1 MKKEILILGIIFL
14 FIGLGINPAF
24 AVEISN
30 DTTSE
35 DIEDCDC
42 EVTDNFDIVRIKS
55 LLNRAERSI
64 NRVETFAKLIP
75 ILSKDN
81 PEVFEVC
88 LEYIDEC
95 QEKLET
101 IRLNI
106 QSGAFELI
114 CSLIEDFKDFLI
126 NLIYGFVDMLAKIAE
141 RFTKFYPIYC
151 IIGQLIIDILDFI
164 VEMIYITGYFLD
176 CDWFDPFPM

>member
-14 FIGLGINPAF
+14 FIGVGIQPAF
-24 AVEISN
+24 AVEITN
-30 DTTSE
+30 DTVS
-35 DIEDCDC
+35 DNIEDCACQVVD
-42 EVTDNFDIVRIKS
+42 DYDIVRVKS

-64 NRVETFAKLIP
+64 NRVEMRTKLITK
-75 ILSKDN
+75 LSKEN

-101 IRLNI
+101 ISLSI

-114 CSLIEDFKDFLI
+114 CSLIWNFAEFSY
-126 NLIYGFVDMLAKIAE
+126 NFVNKILTIFDEIIE
-141 RFTKFYPIYC
+141 RLPILELPL
-151 IIGQLIIDILDFI
+151 LIIALPLLVYFHII
-164 VEMIYITGYFLD
+164 VEPIFLLGLLFG
-176 CDWFDPFPM
+176 CDWIDPFPM